1 MKKLGILHISDV
13 HINAFSISEI
23 DLLVDKLIKDI
34 EKVKDEN
41 NINIDLICFAGDL
54 IGRGD
59 MAYEKEMQIQ
69 LAEEHFIQPLL
80 KAVSL
85 TKKEFILVPGNH
97 EVDRRK
103 IAKRRKIHK
112 RYVIQE
118 NR

>member
-1 MKKLGILHISDV
+1 M
-13 HINAFSISEI
+13 
-23 DLLVDKLIKDI
+23 DKLIKDI

-103 IAKRRKIHK
+103 IAKRTEAGLAAIS
-112 RYVIQE
+112 
-118 NR
+118 